1 MKVLLNLA
9 VCSTLLVGGAV
20 AQHRGGGGGG
30 GGSRGSAGGFSRGG
44 GMASVG
50 HGGFGGGASS
60 GFRGGGFSNGFRG
73 GFSNGFRGGFGYNR
87 FCCGY
92 GYGFGL
98 GIGWPYYG
106 YGYGLG
112 YGYSPYYGYSDYYD
126 YPSYYPDSYG
136 SYPAYQPSSNV
147 TVVYPPSQ
155 PANTAYANRANP
167 VMREYDQYGQQLRP
181 AGSGNGSSSPIYLI
195 ALKNHNIYAASS
207 YSVNGS
213 SLNYVTL
220 EHAEKQVPL
229 DDIDRDMTLRLNG
242 ERHVAFQLPSQ
253 Q

>member
-1 MKVLLNLA
+1 MKYLLQLA

-30 GGSRGSAGGFSRGG
+30 GGSRGSSGGFSRGG

-50 HGGFGGGASS
+50 HGGFGGGVSS

-73 GFSNGFRGGFGYNR
+73 GIGFNR
-87 FCCGY
+87 CC
-92 GYGFGL
+92 GFGL
-98 GIGWPYYG
+98 GFGLGWPY

-112 YGYSPYYGYSDYYD
+112 YGYGPYYGYSDYYD
-126 YPSYYPDSYG
+126 SPYSYYPDSYN
-136 SYPAYQPSSNV
+136 SYPAYQQSPNV
-147 TVVYPPSQ
+147 TVVYPQTQ
-155 PANTAYANRANP
+155 PASPAYAERANP

-195 ALKNHNIYAASS
+195 ALKNHNIFAASS
-207 YSVNGS
+207 YSVNGGTLS
-213 SLNYVTL
+213 YVTL
-220 EHAEKQVPL
+220 EHAEKQVQL
-229 DDIDRDMTLRLNG
+229 DEIDRDMTTRLNG

>member
-1 MKVLLNLA
+1 MKVLLQLA

-44 GMASVG
+44 G
-50 HGGFGGGASS
+50 FGGGVSS
-60 GFRGGGFSNGFRG
+60 AFRGGGVVSNGFRG
-73 GFSNGFRGGFGYNR
+73 GAFSNGFRGGFGFNR
-87 FCCGY
+87 CCGF
-92 GYGFGL
+92 GFGL
-98 GIGWPYYG
+98 GWPYYG

-112 YGYSPYYGYSDYYD
+112 LGYGYADYYGSPYA
-126 YPSYYPDSYG
+126 YYPDNYN
-136 SYPAYQPSSNV
+136 SYPAYQQSPNV
-147 TVVYPPSQ
+147 TVVYPQTQ
-155 PANTAYANRANP
+155 PASPAYAERATP

-181 AGSGNGSSSPIYLI
+181 AGSGNESSSPIYLI
-195 ALKNHNIYAASS
+195 ALKNHNIFAASS
-207 YSVNGS
+207 YSVSGGTVH
-213 SLNYVTL
+213 YVTL
-220 EHAEKQVPL
+220 EHAEKQVPI